1 MLTLKEFHRQIIHTL
16 FGVLIVLGVYLN
28 LLRPLTIFLL
38 IMVGILASLLSK
50 RIYLPVFS
58 DFIKFWE
65 RDKVKSQFPGKGM
78 ILYLAGCLLALQLFE
93 LRIALA
99 SIMIL
104 AFGDSI
110 SHIVGGKYGKLKN
123 IFNWKSNKLL
133 EGTIAGII
141 SGFLGAWLFVPF
153 SWAFLGAAGAMI
165 AEVVKIDF
173 NEKSLDDNLVIPLV
187 AGTIMFMLAKYTYLI
202 P

>member
-1 MLTLKEFHRQIIHTL
+1 MII
-16 FGVLIVLGVYLN
+16 
-28 LLRPLTIFLL
+28 
-38 IMVGILASLLSK
+38 GILSSMLSK

-65 RDKVKSQFPGKGM
+65 RDKVKSKFPGKGM
-78 ILYLAGCLLALQLFE
+78 ILYLGGCLLALQLFE
-93 LRIALA
+93 LKIALA

-104 AFGDSI
+104 AFGDSV
-110 SHIVGGKYGKLKN
+110 SHIVGGKFGKLKN

-133 EGTIAGII
+133 EGTIAGIL

-173 NEKSLDDNLVIPLV
+173 NEKSLDDNIIIPLV
-187 AGTIMFMLAKYTYLI
+187 AGTIMFLIAKYMYLL